1 MSLNNKNIISA
12 TLEPDKLQETL
23 AAFKVIKTN
32 LPFIIA
38 LLPQE
43 RQSLSKMGDKT
54 LAFVEKAL
62 GYLDSNPEFATKY
75 ANAEEAHRDFDL
87 SRDLY
92 TVWQAAAPLIYD
104 LESTMM
110 MAGSEAY
117 EEARSYYDSVK
128 RAAQSNEPGAKVIYE
143 DLKKR
148 FPGRTKKQ
156 KEQ

>member
-12 TLEPDKLQETL
+12 TLEPAKLQETL
-23 AAFKVIKTN
+23 AAFKVIKDN
-32 LPFIIA
+32 LPFIVA

-75 ANAEEAHRDFDL
+75 ANPEEAKRDFDL

-92 TVWQAAAPLIYD
+92 TVWQTAAPLIYD

-128 RAAQSNEPGAKVIYE
+128 RAAKSNEPGAKVIYE

-148 FPGRTKKQ
+148 FPGGTKKR
-156 KEQ
+156 KAE